1 MLHETVVI
9 IYFFRQVI
17 YMFFLKEISNK
28 KCEGGG
34 TSWASNSAPSCAL
47 VIRTLIWI
55 NLYWSQLFPSLS
67 FCCLDRYP
75 KWLELLFIAA
85 TWHFGIPPPAKLPRT
100 LLSKLKT
107 SHFGSGLLLL
117 ACNVHFCYYKQLLLS
132 SKPLS
137 FRWNLI
143 TGWVRIEIFLF
154 AGIIIK
160 WELLCILWHISSSAS
175 KTTWC

>member
-85 TWHFGIPPPAKLPRT
+85 TWHFGIPLPAKLPRT

-107 SHFGSGLLLL
+107 SHLWVRSASSGLQCAFLLL
-117 ACNVHFCYYKQLLLS
+117 QTTFIVLQTFVFQVELDYRLGENRNIPLCRYNYKTGIVMYFVAYLQLC
-132 SKPLS
+132 K
-137 FRWNLI
+137 
-143 TGWVRIEIFLF
+143 
-154 AGIIIK
+154 
-160 WELLCILWHISSSAS
+160 
-175 KTTWC
+175 